1 MSDPMQ
7 YLPRECLTIP
17 QGIARVTG
25 NGFDR
30 KSIALAM
37 SQTLVTKQGDVRFV
51 LGMFTDMLRKNL
63 GLSKDFRS
71 SPPRELL
78 AGKEHCEWGSS
89 IVGRFPPA
97 SAAQHAPALNPGCG
111 LSRSRDGS

>member
-1 MSDPMQ
+1 M
-7 YLPRECLTIP
+7 R
-17 QGIARVTG
+17 G

-30 KSIALAM
+30 KCIALAR
-37 SQTLVTKQGDVRFV
+37 SQTLVTKQGNVHFV

-97 SAAQHAPALNPGCG
+97 SAAKHAPALNPGCG